1 MTYGRI
7 NLGRKDSSS
16 EVEPF
21 LRRNPTKEEWK
32 GEPDRDITFLLVV
45 LSVLFFIFALAFFV
59 DKTQLV
65 GGIFAEAHG
74 AEEINYQDVHSKY
87 AFCLWYK
94 EHPGQLTNM
103 SPEEI
108 KDLCK

>member
-74 AEEINYQDVHSKY
+74 AEEINYQDVHSHWAACK
-87 AFCLWYK
+87 FL
-94 EHPGQLTNM
+94 EQHPGSITNLT
-103 SPEEI
+103 
-108 KDLCK
+108 C